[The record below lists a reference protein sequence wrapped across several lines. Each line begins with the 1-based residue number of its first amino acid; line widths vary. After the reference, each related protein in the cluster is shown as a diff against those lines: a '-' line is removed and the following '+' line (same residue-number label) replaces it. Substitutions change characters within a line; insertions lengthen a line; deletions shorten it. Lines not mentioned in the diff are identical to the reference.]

1 MQELINAVK
10 EWPIIIQGAL
20 GSALFWLILLC
31 GQFITSKITSTYS
44 YHSKRARL
52 SQLISARNKYLADI
66 TTSDTVHISCVVVLL
81 YRTSRHLF
89 RSLMW
94 LVMGLI
100 FQSFFMPAGI
110 IGFCGSLYYLFKAYE
125 IVSPIEYEED
135 SEATMK
141 KIDEEI
147 SELEKT

>member
-1 MQELINAVK
+1 MQELIDAVK
-10 EWPIIIQGAL
+10 AWPIIIQGAL

-31 GQFITSKITSTYS
+31 GQYVTSKISSAYS
-44 YHSKRARL
+44 HHSKRARL
-52 SQLISARNKYLADI
+52 SQLISARNKYLGDI
-66 TTSDTVHISCVVVLL
+66 TTSDTELMACVVVIL
-81 YRTSRHLF
+81 YRSSRHLF

-94 LVMGLI
+94 LVMGLV

-125 IVSPIEYEED
+125 IVSPVEYGED
-135 SEATMK
+135 SEATLK

-147 SELEKT
+147 AELEKA